1 MGRLFAPK
9 QPAEP
14 PKVDPPAPN
23 PALVTKDDIKAMLD
37 GALAGVGAQVG
48 SALGE
53 LKVGIE
59 ALASRAPQV
68 VTVPGAAPVAAA
80 IPITDDEID
89 QAIASGQG
97 VASRVRALI
106 DREVKATAD
115 RLLKEHIEPLRNF
128 GVSTLSDLSH
138 RVTMQGMPFYP
149 KYKKEIDERLGQ
161 LSPELR
167 ANPEA
172 IQMIHDAVV
181 GRHAKEIEAEAAD
194 AAVRKA
200 QEPPAAP
207 APGTGAA
214 PGAPRT
220 GGDIPSLLDVA
231 GQEGL
236 EALKHKGKGN
246 MNEDALAQSMG
257 YKSWAD
263 YQKQYADLLNA
274 EGQGNA

>member
-14 PKVDPPAPN
+14 PKVDPPAP
-23 PALVTKDDIKAMLD
+23 AATVVTKDDLKAMLD

-48 SALGE
+48 AALGE

-59 ALASRAPQV
+59 TLASRAPQV
-68 VTVPGAAPVAAA
+68 VTVPGQPAAA
-80 IPITDDEID
+80 VIPITDDEID

-97 VASRVRALI
+97 VAARVRALI
-106 DREVKATAD
+106 DRSVASAAD
-115 RLLKEHIEPLRNF
+115 RLMKEHIEPLRNF
-128 GVSTLSDLSH
+128 GVNTLADLSH
-138 RVTMQGMPFYP
+138 KVAASGMPKYA

-172 IQMIHDAVV
+172 IKMIHDAVV
-181 GRHAKEIEAEAAD
+181 GSHAEDLEREAAEL
-194 AAVRKA
+194 AVRKA

-220 GGDIPSLLDVA
+220 GGDIPTLLEVA

-246 MNEDALAQSMG
+246 LNEDALAQSMG

>member
-9 QPAEP
+9 TPAEP
-14 PKVDPPAPN
+14 PKVDPPAPP
-23 PALVTKDDIKAMLD
+23 PAVATKDDLKAMLD

-48 SALGE
+48 AALGE

-68 VTVPGAAPVAAA
+68 VVAPGGTQTAAPV
-80 IPITDDEID
+80 PITDDEID

-106 DREVKATAD
+106 DRAVTTAAD
-115 RLLKEHIEPLRNF
+115 RLMKEHIEPLRNF
-128 GVSTLSDLSH
+128 GVNTLADLSH
-138 RVTMQGMPFYP
+138 KVAASGMPKYA
-149 KYKKEIDERLGQ
+149 KYKKEIDERLNQ

-172 IQMIHDAVV
+172 IKMIHDAVV
-181 GRHAKEIEAEAAD
+181 GSHADDIEREAAE

-200 QEPPAAP
+200 QEPPAP
-207 APGTGAA
+207 PSPGTGAA

-220 GGDIPSLLDVA
+220 GGDVPSLIDVA

-236 EALKHKGKGN
+236 EALKHKGRGN
-246 MNEDALAQSMG
+246 MDQDALAQSMG

-263 YQKQYADLLNA
+263 YQKQYAELLAA
-274 EGQGNA
+274 ESQGNA